1 MGGQGPL
8 FSLSFHGEFGVIKK
22 TYGFFA
28 WVAVLSLRFSPHP
41 PWVSIMRLI
50 EEVYVKAE
58 KDTIC
63 QTCGIDIPKDS
74 NHLLETYVH
83 QGNLLVSHYCL
94 NKKCNPPNNVKKR
107 LMWTFGI
114 IVIIGAIAL
123 EAFNLLN

>member
-1 MGGQGPL
+1 VLVPQGFLPAL
-8 FSLSFHGEFGVIKK
+8 
-22 TYGFFA
+22 
-28 WVAVLSLRFSPHP
+28 WVNA
-41 PWVSIMRLI
+41 MRLI

-107 LMWTFGI
+107 LMWAFGI